1 MAITLPETAPTMATT
16 EKTRK
21 LIPGGI
27 TEKQRRWLKGAAH
40 ALKPVVMIGQA
51 GLTEAVLA
59 ELDLALDHHELLK
72 VKISAGDR
80 ESRDAIIAPLVERSG
95 ATLINRIGNIA
106 ILYRANPE
114 KRSPITLPRD

>member
-1 MAITLPETAPTMATT
+1 MATT
-16 EKTRK
+16 EQTPKA
-21 LIPGGI
+21 IPGRI
-27 TEKQRRWLKGAAH
+27 TEKQRRWLKGEAH

-80 ESRDAIIAPLVERSG
+80 ELRNAIIPPLVARSG

-106 ILYRANPE
+106 ILFRANPE
-114 KRSPITLPRD
+114 KRSPINLPRD

>member
-1 MAITLPETAPTMATT
+1 MAPTMATT
-16 EKTRK
+16 EKTHK
-21 LIPGGI
+21 PIPSGI
-27 TEKQRRWLKGAAH
+27 TEKQRRWLKGEAH

-59 ELDLALDHHELLK
+59 ELDLALEHHELLK

-80 ESRDAIIAPLVERSG
+80 ELRDAIITSMVDRSG
-95 ATLINRIGNIA
+95 ATLVNRIGNIA

-114 KRSPITLPRD
+114 RRSPISLPRV